1 MPVPQQMPR
10 NNDLNKILL
19 IGSGPIVIGQG
30 CEFDYS
36 GVQACKALRE
46 EGYQVV
52 LVNSNPATIMT
63 DPEFADRTY
72 IEPITAE
79 VIEAIMDREKPDA
92 ILPTLGG
99 QTALN
104 AAMELNRNGALARHG
119 VKLIG
124 ANAQAIAKG
133 EDRQLFKEAML
144 RIGLE
149 VPHSGV
155 ARSLGDIDRI
165 VDEIETFPLIIR
177 PAFTLGGIGG
187 GIAYNREELDVIAA
201 RGLDLSPVHEVLIEE
216 SLVGWKEFEME
227 VMRDRM
233 DNCVVVCSIEN
244 FDPMGV
250 HTGDS
255 ITVAPAQTLTDKEYQ
270 MMRDAAFAVIREIGV
285 ETGGSNIQFAVNPD
299 NGRMV
304 VIEMNPRVS
313 RSSALASKAT
323 GFPIAKIAA
332 KLAVG
337 YTLDEIKND
346 ITRETPACF
355 EPTIDYCVVKVP
367 RFTFEKFPQADATL
381 TTRMKSVG
389 EAMAIGRTFKEA
401 LQKALRS
408 LEIKRF
414 GLCGD
419 GADRFVDP
427 ETLRLKLS
435 IPNADRV
442 FYLAQAFR
450 DGMSIDDV
458 FELTKIDRWFL
469 RNVEQIVAEDSR
481 LRLSGQTAVPA
492 VDETTPNRQ
501 AGDPSALTGETPV
514 FRGFDEH
521 APFKMTRR
529 HLPHWE
535 QQGATYFVT
544 FRLADSVP
552 KNLLKQW
559 RDELET
565 WLKFHPAPW
574 DYKTAREYES
584 RFIGGP
590 EKWLD
595 EGHGQCVLRD
605 TRVAKIVADELKH
618 FHGERYWLDSFV
630 VMPNHVHAIIQPKP
644 GHSLSDILHSW
655 KSFSAHAINGT
666 LNRKGDLWMEES
678 YDRIIRD
685 WDALARYR
693 EYIAANPEKAN
704 VKRLDHILETRN
716 ILVFDDGQDSSRNTA
731 ISRVRANGSPTWP
744 AKEQARPPFAVTAGT
759 AVSQNLLRAKKR
771 GFSDRQL
778 AFAAAKSESEI
789 RVQRKAAGVIPTYR
803 LVDTCA
809 AEFEAYTPYYYSTYG
824 NENERRESDKRKIM
838 ILGGGPNRIGQG
850 IEFDYC
856 CVHAAF
862 ALRELGFETI
872 MVNSNPETVST
883 DYDTSDKL
891 YFEPLTLEDVLNIYD
906 QEKPEGVFVQF
917 GGQTPLNLANG
928 LKAAGVPIL
937 GTQPESIETA
947 EDRQLFAAMLDKL
960 GLRQTPSG
968 SAINTDGAVAIANK
982 IGYPVLVR
990 PSFVLGGR
998 AMELIYNEEDLRRY
1012 IASAIEVTPNR
1023 PVLVDRFLEDA
1034 IEVDVDCIS
1043 DGETTV
1049 IGAIMEHIEEAGIHS
1064 GDSACVIPT
1073 FSLPQKVLDEISA
1086 ATKAMARELNVRG
1099 LMNVQFAVKGTDVYV
1114 LEVNPRAS
1122 RTIPFVS
1129 KAIGVPLAKLAAKV
1143 MTGKSLRE
1151 LGFTKQTV
1159 PKHFSVKEAVFPF
1172 LRYEG
1177 VDISLGPEMKSTGEV
1192 MGMDVD
1198 LGLAYAKSQMAAP
1211 PPLPTGGNVFV
1222 SVKDSDKQAVVP
1234 VVREFV
1240 KLGFGIIATAGTFAV
1255 LAAAKIPV
1263 TRVFKLREGR
1273 PNVLDRVKNGDIKFI
1288 INTPSGKIPRE
1299 DEVRIRNASLAQRI
1313 PIMTTVRAAHASAN
1327 GIRSLQK
1334 RKVGVRS
1341 LQEYH
1346 DRLLTSA
1353 GTGTI

>member
-1 MPVPQQMPR
+1 MPR
-10 NNDLNKILL
+10 NNELKKILL

-46 EGYQVV
+46 EGYEVV

-72 IEPITAE
+72 IEPITPE
-79 VIEAIMDREKPDA
+79 VIEAIMEREKPDA

-149 VPHSGV
+149 VPRSGV
-155 ARSLGDIDRI
+155 ARSLADIDRI
-165 VDEIETFPLIIR
+165 VCEIGTFPLIIR
-177 PAFTLGGIGG
+177 PAFTLGGAGG
-187 GIAYNREELDVIAA
+187 GIAYNREELDAIAA

-255 ITVAPAQTLTDKEYQ
+255 ITVAPVQTLTDKEYQ
-270 MMRDAAFAVIREIGV
+270 MMRDASFAVIREIGV
-285 ETGGSNIQFAVNPD
+285 ETGGSNIQFAVHPD

-367 RFTFEKFPQADATL
+367 RFTFEKFPQAEATL

-419 GADRFVDP
+419 GANKDVDA
-427 ETLRLKLS
+427 ETLRLRLA
-435 IPNADRV
+435 IPNAERI
-442 FYLAQAFR
+442 FYLAQAFQ
-450 DGMSIDDV
+450 DGMSIDEV

-469 RNVEQIVAEDSR
+469 RNLAEIV
-481 LRLSGQTAVPA
+481 SGMQC
-492 VDETTPNRQ
+492 
-501 AGDPSALTGETPV
+501 
-514 FRGFDEH
+514 
-521 APFKMTRR
+521 
-529 HLPHWE
+529 
-535 QQGATYFVT
+535 
-544 FRLADSVP
+544 
-552 KNLLKQW
+552 LKTK
-559 RDELET
+559 D
-565 WLKFHPAPW
+565 
-574 DYKTAREYES
+574 
-584 RFIGGP
+584 
-590 EKWLD
+590 
-595 EGHGQCVLRD
+595 
-605 TRVAKIVADELKH
+605 
-618 FHGERYWLDSFV
+618 
-630 VMPNHVHAIIQPKP
+630 
-644 GHSLSDILHSW
+644 
-655 KSFSAHAINGT
+655 
-666 LNRKGDLWMEES
+666 
-678 YDRIIRD
+678 
-685 WDALARYR
+685 
-693 EYIAANPEKAN
+693 
-704 VKRLDHILETRN
+704 
-716 ILVFDDGQDSSRNTA
+716 
-731 ISRVRANGSPTWP
+731 
-744 AKEQARPPFAVTAGT
+744 
-759 AVSQNLLRAKKR
+759 LLRAKKL

-778 AFAAAKSESEI
+778 AVANGVSATEI
-789 RVQRKAAGVIPTYR
+789 RSKRQSSGVIPTYR

-824 NENERRESDKRKIM
+824 DENERRESGKRKIM

-917 GGQTPLNLANG
+917 GGQTPLNLASG

-947 EDRQLFAAMLDKL
+947 EDRRLFAAMLDKL
-960 GLRQTPSG
+960 GLRQTPNG
-968 SAINTDGAVAIANK
+968 SATNTEESVAIASK

-998 AMELIYNEEDLRRY
+998 AMELVYNEEDLRRY
-1012 IASAIEVTPNR
+1012 MASAIEVTPDR
-1023 PVLVDRFLEDA
+1023 PVLIDRFLEDA

-1064 GDSACVIPT
+1064 GDSSMVLPT
-1073 FSLPQKVLDEISA
+1073 FKVPARHLSTIKE
-1086 ATKAMARELNVRG
+1086 ATRRLGLALQVRG
-1099 LMNVQFAVKGTDVYV
+1099 LMNIQFALQGETVYV

-1122 RTIPFVS
+1122 RTVPFVS
-1129 KAIGVPLAKLAAKV
+1129 KATGVPLAKVAARVMAGRTLADQG
-1143 MTGKSLRE
+1143 MTEDLEVDR
-1151 LGFTKQTV
+1151 F
-1159 PKHFSVKEAVFPF
+1159 FVKASVFPF
-1172 LRYEG
+1172 LKFPG
-1177 VDISLGPEMKSTGEV
+1177 SDVLLGPEMKSTGEV
-1192 MGMDVD
+1192 MGISRNF
-1198 LGLAYAKSQMAAP
+1198 GIAFAKALAATGSTI
-1211 PPLPTGGNVFV
+1211 PTSGTAFV
-1222 SVKDSDKQAVVP
+1222 SVNDPDKGSVLPHARALAQMGFKIVATRGTADFLNRQGVP
-1234 VVREFV
+1234 AEMVYKVN
-1240 KLGFGIIATAGTFAV
+1240 
-1255 LAAAKIPV
+1255 
-1263 TRVFKLREGR
+1263 EGR
-1273 PNVLDRVKNGDIKFI
+1273 PHVVDRIKSRDIDII
-1288 INTPSGKIPRE
+1288 INTPLGEESFYDDGAIRKNAILYGVLCLTTLTAAAATVQAIRALRE
-1299 DEVRIRNASLAQRI
+1299 RPLEV
-1313 PIMTTVRAAHASAN
+1313 T
-1327 GIRSLQK
+1327 
-1334 RKVGVRS
+1334 S
-1341 LQEYH
+1341 LQEIH
-1346 DRLLTSA
+1346 RPEERAVEASPVPA
-1353 GTGTI
+1353 